1 MRTVPVTRE
10 FPVAETHLGYILD
23 RKGASL
29 GVIIVHYTSEDVS
42 VLLRLNIVFH
52 DGAKALVD
60 ANSGSHQGLAEHHL
74 CDPRRIKEGLGYLMV
89 QPQLA
94 SVVART
100 FSKVSPFFSLL
111 ST

>member
-1 MRTVPVTRE
+1 MRTVPVTWE

-52 DGAKALVD
+52 D
-60 ANSGSHQGLAEHHL
+60 
-74 CDPRRIKEGLGYLMV
+74 
-89 QPQLA
+89 
-94 SVVART
+94 
-100 FSKVSPFFSLL
+100 
-111 ST
+111 